1 MRMIMTKEI
10 HVGSVTIGGG
20 APVSVQSMC
29 NTKTEDV
36 EATVGQVKALAA
48 AGCDLVRLA
57 VPSKEAAAAL
67 RSIREQSPVPLV
79 ADIHF
84 DYRLAVAA
92 AEAGMDKIRINP
104 GNIGPEENVHKV
116 ADACRAAGVPIRIG
130 INGGSLEKGLLAKYG
145 GPTPEA
151 MLESALGHVRLLNK
165 FGFDDICLSL
175 KCSEVRATV
184 AAYELAAEKT
194 DYPLHIGITEAGGG
208 EMAVVKA
215 AAGIGSLLL
224 RGIGDT
230 LRVSMTGDPL
240 REPQVGIEIL
250 RALGL
255 RKDAPDFIACP
266 TCGRTEIDLD
276 GLYRQVKEKL
286 RNCRAPIRVAVMG
299 CVVNGPGEAA
309 AADYGVAGGKDCGL
323 LFRKGVR
330 LRTVPFEGL
339 ADALAELIRV
349 DGIEI

>member
-1 MRMIMTKEI
+1 MTKQI
-10 HVGSVTIGGG
+10 RAGRLAIGGG

-36 EATVGQVKALAA
+36 EATVNQVKALAA
-48 AGCDLVRLA
+48 AGCELVRLA
-57 VPSKEAAAAL
+57 VPTEKAARAL
-67 RSIREQSPVPLV
+67 RAIREQSPVPLS

-84 DYRLAVAA
+84 DYRLAILA
-92 AEAGMDKIRINP
+92 AEAGMDKLRINP
-104 GNIGPEENVHKV
+104 GNIGPEENVRKV
-116 ADACRAAGVPIRIG
+116 ADACRAAGIPIRIG
-130 INGGSLEKGLLAKYG
+130 VNGGSLEKGLLAKYG

-175 KCSEVRATV
+175 KCSEVPATV

-194 DYPLHIGITEAGGG
+194 DYPLHVGITEAGGG

-215 AAGIGSLLL
+215 AAGIGALLL
-224 RGIGDT
+224 RGVGDT

-240 REPQVGIEIL
+240 REPEVGIEIL

-255 RKDAPDFIACP
+255 RRDAPDFIACP
-266 TCGRTEIDLD
+266 TCGRTEIDLE
-276 GLYRQVKEKL
+276 GLYNDVRARLQS
-286 RNCRAPIRVAVMG
+286 CRAPIRVAVMG

-323 LFRKGVR
+323 LFRRGQK
-330 LRTVPFEGL
+330 LRTVPYEGL
-339 ADALAELIRV
+339 ADALADLIRA

>member
-1 MRMIMTKEI
+1 MTRQI
-10 HVGSVTIGGG
+10 RAGSLLIGGG

-36 EATVGQVKALAA
+36 EATVAQVKALAA
-48 AGCDLVRLA
+48 AGCELVRLA
-57 VPSKEAAAAL
+57 VPTEKAARAL
-67 RSIREQSPVPLV
+67 RAIREQSPVPLS

-84 DYRLAVAA
+84 DHRLAILA
-92 AEAGMDKIRINP
+92 AEAGVDKLRINP
-104 GNIGPEENVHKV
+104 GNIGPEENVRRV
-116 ADACRAAGVPIRIG
+116 AEACRAAGIPIRIG
-130 INGGSLEKGLLAKYG
+130 VNGGSLEKGLLAKYG

-175 KCSEVRATV
+175 KCSEVPATV

-194 DYPLHIGITEAGGG
+194 DYPLHVGITEAGGG

-215 AAGIGSLLL
+215 AAGIGALLL
-224 RGIGDT
+224 RGVGDT

-240 REPQVGIEIL
+240 REPKVGIEIL

-255 RKDAPDFIACP
+255 RRDAPDFIACP
-266 TCGRTEIDLD
+266 TCGRTEIDLE
-276 GLYRQVKEKL
+276 GLYNDVRARLKG
-286 RNCRAPIRVAVMG
+286 CRTPIRVAVMG

-323 LFRKGVR
+323 LFRRGQK
-330 LRTVPFEGL
+330 LRTVPFENL
-339 ADALAELIRV
+339 ADALADLIRA

>member
-1 MRMIMTKEI
+1 MTKAI
-10 HVGSVTIGGG
+10 RVGAVTIGGG

-57 VPSKEAAAAL
+57 VPTAEAAKAL

-104 GNIGPEENVHKV
+104 GNIGGEANVERV
-116 ADACRAAGVPIRIG
+116 AAACRAAGVPIRIG

-175 KCSEVRATV
+175 KCSEVAATV

-194 DYPLHIGITEAGGG
+194 DYPLHIGVTEAGGG
-208 EMAVVKA
+208 EMAVIKA
-215 AAGIGSLLL
+215 AAGMGSLLL

-240 REPQVGIEIL
+240 REPEVGIEIL

-255 RKDAPDFIACP
+255 RKDAPEFVACP
-266 TCGRTEIDLD
+266 TCGRTEIDLE
-276 GLYRQVKEKL
+276 GLYLAVQEKL
-286 RNCRAPIRVAVMG
+286 RGCRAPIRVAVMG

-309 AADYGVAGGKDCGL
+309 AADYGVAGGKDRGL
-323 LFRKGVR
+323 LFRKGEK

-339 ADALAELIRV
+339 ADALADLIRA

>member
-1 MRMIMTKEI
+1 MTKAI
-10 HVGSVTIGGG
+10 RVGSLTIGGG

-29 NTKTEDV
+29 NTKTEDA
-36 EATVGQVKALAA
+36 EATLAQVKALAA

-57 VPSKEAAAAL
+57 VPTEKAARAL
-67 RSIREQSPVPLV
+67 RNIREQSPVPLV

-84 DYRLAVAA
+84 DHRLAVMA

-104 GNIGPEENVHKV
+104 GNIGPEENVRRV
-116 ADACRAAGVPIRIG
+116 ADACRAAGIPIRIG
-130 INGGSLEKGLLAKYG
+130 INGGSLEKGLLEKYG

-151 MLESALGHVRLLNK
+151 MLASALGHVRLLNK

-175 KCSEVRATV
+175 KCSDVAATV
-184 AAYELAAEKT
+184 AAYALAAEKT

-208 EMAVVKA
+208 ETAVVKA
-215 AAGIGSLLL
+215 AAGIGALLL

-240 REPQVGIEIL
+240 REPQVGLEIL
-250 RALGL
+250 RAVGL
-255 RKDAPDFIACP
+255 RKDAPDFVACP
-266 TCGRTEIDLD
+266 TCGRTEIDLE
-276 GLYRQVKEKL
+276 GLYLTVKEKL
-286 RNCRAPIRVAVMG
+286 KNCRAPIRVAVMG

-323 LFRKGVR
+323 LFRKGQK
-330 LRTVPFEGL
+330 LRTVPYGEL
-339 ADALAELIRV
+339 ADALADLIRA
-349 DGIEI
+349 DGIEL

>member
-1 MRMIMTKEI
+1 MTKQI
-10 HVGSVTIGGG
+10 RAGRLAIGGG

-36 EATVGQVKALAA
+36 EATVNQVKALAA
-48 AGCDLVRLA
+48 AGCELVRLA
-57 VPSKEAAAAL
+57 VPTEKAARAL
-67 RSIREQSPVPLV
+67 RAIREQSPVPLS

-84 DYRLAVAA
+84 DYRLAILA
-92 AEAGMDKIRINP
+92 AEAGMEKLRINP
-104 GNIGPEENVHKV
+104 GNIGPEENVRKV
-116 ADACRAAGVPIRIG
+116 ADACRAAGIPIRIG
-130 INGGSLEKGLLAKYG
+130 VNGGSLEKGLLAKYG

-175 KCSEVRATV
+175 KCSEVPATV

-194 DYPLHIGITEAGGG
+194 DYPLHVGITEAGGG

-215 AAGIGSLLL
+215 AAGIGALLL
-224 RGIGDT
+224 RGVGDT

-240 REPQVGIEIL
+240 REPEVGLEIL

-255 RKDAPDFIACP
+255 RRDAPDFIACP
-266 TCGRTEIDLD
+266 TCGRTEIDLES
-276 GLYRQVKEKL
+276 LYNDVRARLQS
-286 RNCRAPIRVAVMG
+286 CRAPIRVAVMG

-323 LFRKGVR
+323 LFRRGQK
-330 LRTVPFEGL
+330 LRTVPYEGL
-339 ADALAELIRV
+339 ADALADLIRA

>member
-1 MRMIMTKEI
+1 MTKQI
-10 HVGSVTIGGG
+10 RAGRLAIGGG

-36 EATVGQVKALAA
+36 EATVNQVKALAA
-48 AGCDLVRLA
+48 AGCELVRLA
-57 VPSKEAAAAL
+57 VPTEKAARAL
-67 RSIREQSPVPLV
+67 RAIREQSPVPLS

-84 DYRLAVAA
+84 DYRLAILA
-92 AEAGMDKIRINP
+92 AEAGMDKLRINP
-104 GNIGPEENVHKV
+104 GNIGPEENVRKV
-116 ADACRAAGVPIRIG
+116 ADACRAAGIPIRIG
-130 INGGSLEKGLLAKYG
+130 VNGGSLEKGLLAKYG

-151 MLESALGHVRLLNK
+151 MLESALGHMRLLNK

-175 KCSEVRATV
+175 KCSEVPATV

-194 DYPLHIGITEAGGG
+194 DYPLHVGITEAGGG

-215 AAGIGSLLL
+215 AAGIGALLL
-224 RGIGDT
+224 RGVGDT

-240 REPQVGIEIL
+240 REPEVGIEIL

-255 RKDAPDFIACP
+255 RRDAPDFIACP
-266 TCGRTEIDLD
+266 TCGRTEIDLE
-276 GLYRQVKEKL
+276 GLYNDVRARLQS
-286 RNCRAPIRVAVMG
+286 CRAPIRVAVMG

-323 LFRKGVR
+323 LFRRGQK
-330 LRTVPFEGL
+330 LRTVPYEGL
-339 ADALAELIRV
+339 ADALADLIRA

>member
-1 MRMIMTKEI
+1 MTKQI
-10 HVGSVTIGGG
+10 HVGGLPIGGG

-29 NTKTEDV
+29 NTKTENV
-36 EATVGQVKALAA
+36 EATVAQIKALAA

-57 VPSKEAAAAL
+57 VPTETAARAL
-67 RSIREQSPVPLV
+67 RAIRQQSPVPLV

-84 DYRLAVAA
+84 DYRLAILA

-104 GNIGPEENVHKV
+104 GNIGAEENVHKV
-116 ADACRAAGVPIRIG
+116 ADACRAAGIPIRIG

-145 GPTPEA
+145 GPTPAA
-151 MLESALGHVRLLNK
+151 MLESALGHVCLLNK

-175 KCSEVRATV
+175 KCSDVATTV
-184 AAYELAAEKT
+184 AAYSLAAEKT
-194 DYPLHIGITEAGGG
+194 DYPLHVGVTEAGGG

-240 REPQVGIEIL
+240 REPEVGIEIL

-255 RKDAPDFIACP
+255 RKDAPEFVACP
-266 TCGRTEIDLD
+266 TCGRTEIDLE
-276 GLYRQVKEKL
+276 GLYNAVRAKL
-286 RNCRAPIRVAVMG
+286 ANCRAPIRVAVMG

-309 AADYGVAGGKDCGL
+309 AADYGVAGGKDRGL
-323 LFRKGVR
+323 LFRKGQQ
-330 LRTVPFEGL
+330 LKTVPYEGL
-339 ADALAELIRV
+339 ADALAELIRA

>member
-1 MRMIMTKEI
+1 MTRQI
-10 HVGSVTIGGG
+10 RAGSLLIGGG

-36 EATVGQVKALAA
+36 EATVNQVKALAA
-48 AGCDLVRLA
+48 AGCELVRLA
-57 VPSKEAAAAL
+57 VPTEKAARAL
-67 RSIREQSPVPLV
+67 RAIREQSPVPLS

-84 DYRLAVAA
+84 DYRLAILA
-92 AEAGMDKIRINP
+92 AEAGMEKLRINP
-104 GNIGPEENVHKV
+104 GNIGPEENVRKV
-116 ADACRAAGVPIRIG
+116 ADACRAAGIPIRIG
-130 INGGSLEKGLLAKYG
+130 VNGGSLEKGLLAKYG

-175 KCSEVRATV
+175 KCSEVPATV

-194 DYPLHIGITEAGGG
+194 DYPLHVGITEAGGG

-215 AAGIGSLLL
+215 AAGIGALLL
-224 RGIGDT
+224 RGVGDT

-240 REPQVGIEIL
+240 REPEVGLEIL

-255 RKDAPDFIACP
+255 RRDAPDFIACP
-266 TCGRTEIDLD
+266 TCGRTEIDLE
-276 GLYRQVKEKL
+276 GLYNDVRARLQS
-286 RNCRAPIRVAVMG
+286 CRAPIRVAVMG

-323 LFRKGVR
+323 LFRKGQK
-330 LRTVPFEGL
+330 LRTVPYEGL
-339 ADALAELIRV
+339 ADALADLIRA

>member
-1 MRMIMTKEI
+1 MTKAI
-10 HVGSVTIGGG
+10 HVGNVTIGGG

-29 NTKTEDV
+29 STKTEDV
-36 EATVGQVKALAA
+36 EATVGQIKALTA

-57 VPSKEAAAAL
+57 VPHGRAAQAL
-67 RSIREQSPVPLV
+67 RTIRDRSPVPLV

-84 DYRLAVAA
+84 DHRLAVAA

-104 GNIGPEENVHKV
+104 GNIGPEENVRRV
-116 ADACRAAGVPIRIG
+116 AEACRSAGVPIRIG
-130 INGGSLEKGLLAKYG
+130 INGGSLEKPLLEKYG

-175 KCSEVRATV
+175 KCSDVPATV
-184 AAYELAAEKT
+184 AAYELAAEKL

-215 AAGIGSLLL
+215 AAGIGALLL

-240 REPQVGIEIL
+240 REPEVGIEIL

-255 RKDAPDFIACP
+255 RRDAPEFIACP
-266 TCGRTEIDLD
+266 TCGRTEIDL
-276 GLYRQVKEKL
+276 EKL
-286 RNCRAPIRVAVMG
+286 YIEVQEKLKGCRAPIRVAVMG

-323 LFRKGVR
+323 LFRKGQR
-330 LRTVPFEGL
+330 LHTVPYEGL
-339 ADALAELIRV
+339 ADALVSLLRE
-349 DGIEI
+349 DGVEVG